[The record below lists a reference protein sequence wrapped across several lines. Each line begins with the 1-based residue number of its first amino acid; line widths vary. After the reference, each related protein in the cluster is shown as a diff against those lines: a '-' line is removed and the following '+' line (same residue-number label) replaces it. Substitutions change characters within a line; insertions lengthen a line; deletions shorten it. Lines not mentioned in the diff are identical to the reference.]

1 MCNAWRHFI
10 KDLGVGGGG
19 EKKENEDDRMR
30 SGGERD
36 WEWRWGGGTFRG
48 VAPDRSSCH
57 RTSTNSAPLLQFM
70 LRQSAKC
77 LGCCELECLLK
88 VCLVKVKSDVCKR
101 FTRLKIKNVHDCLR
115 SWRCCKS
122 VA

>member
-19 EKKENEDDRMR
+19 EKKEKEDDRMR

-36 WEWRWGGGTFRG
+36 WEWRWGGGEFRG

-70 LRQSAKC
+70 LCQSAEVSRL
-77 LGCCELECLLK
+77 LGTGMPIKSWSCQSK
-88 VCLVKVKSDVCKR
+88 VS
-101 FTRLKIKNVHDCLR
+101 RL
-115 SWRCCKS
+115 
-122 VA
+122 